1 MYVVVRT
8 TLCVGTGSRLG
19 WKREV
24 GWELRNGPWR
34 LCIPHNRSNNNNN
47 YYYYYY
53 YYYYDMR
60 DIQPGWHAERHVK
73 VRGSLVESALH
84 VDHVRANDEGRGV
97 GDGGQG
103 YRSYRHGSKDC
114 SASLGTQ
121 VGAGAG
127 GPRSD
132 LFALGPKLR

>member
-53 YYYYDMR
+53 DMR

-73 VRGSLVESALH
+73 GRGSLVESALH
-84 VDHVRANDEGRGV
+84 IDHGRANDGREGRG
-97 GDGGQG
+97 GG
-103 YRSYRHGSKDC
+103 RGSGL
-114 SASLGTQ
+114 SIVPTVRTARLGTQ

-132 LFALGPKLR
+132 LFALGLKTGGS